1 MIHELDND
9 RIGWMYSS
17 SGSVKIFKEFFNTAY
32 IYSKEI
38 TYVCYYMW
46 PSVIVYTSILSTP

>member
-9 RIGWMYSS
+9 RIDCMYGSS
-17 SGSVKIFKEFFNTAY
+17 SVKIFKDFFNTAY

-46 PSVIVYTSILSTP
+46 PSLIVYTSILSTP